1 MLRPA
6 TETIPV
12 TIALKSVVAIHYTLT
27 DAGGVILDA
36 SQPDH
41 PLVYLQGAGNIIPG
55 LEQQLLGRAA
65 GEHFT
70 AVIPPA
76 AAYGEHDADLIQSV
90 PRDMF
95 GADQE
100 IELGMRFSGNT
111 PQGPITVVVTGIE
124 GDTVTLDG
132 NHPLAGKTL
141 HFAVTVD
148 SVRPATEQE
157 LLHGHVHG
165 AGCHH

>member
-1 MLRPA
+1 M
-6 TETIPV
+6 

-27 DAGGVILDA
+27 DDGGVILDA
-36 SQPDH
+36 SQPDQ

-55 LEQQLLGRAA
+55 LEEQLLGRAA
-65 GEHFT
+65 GEQFT
-70 AVIPPA
+70 AVIPA
-76 AAYGEHDADLIQSV
+76 VAAYGERDADMVQRV

-95 GADQE
+95 REDQE
-100 IELGMRFSGNT
+100 IEIGMRFSGNT
-111 PQGPITVVVTGIE
+111 PQGQITVVVTEIE

-132 NHPLAGKTL
+132 NHPLAGMTL
-141 HFAVTVD
+141 HFNVTVD

-165 AGCHH
+165 AGGHHH